1 MQRATET
8 REKRQSVIIEE
19 EGGMMAVRGVMKTQM
34 KRVSFT
40 EIFLWD
46 LSCSGCDAFTT
57 AVVQKDH
64 EYIKVNFNF
73 IHL

>member
-1 MQRATET
+1 
-8 REKRQSVIIEE
+8 
-19 EGGMMAVRGVMKTQM
+19 MMAVRGVMKTQM